1 MWPEIHAKRCLST
14 SFWVEAAPTQ
24 KTGWNITS
32 RRRQYHSFNADR
44 DRPRMYVHPFPYRAL
59 WFYYLICGV
68 GNELLETNGRLMSF
82 VFTSLNEDKI
92 HQTAVRFRSH
102 HHIALYSRNTDNQ
115 IHTDHSG
122 LGQISRKFLKEE
134 SLGIADVGLLPYP
147 YMPDNQI
154 YHDIYILKL

>member
-1 MWPEIHAKRCLST
+1 MLTATGRECTFIHFHIVRCEKSILL
-14 SFWVEAAPTQ
+14 A
-24 KTGWNITS
+24 
-32 RRRQYHSFNADR
+32 
-44 DRPRMYVHPFPYRAL
+44 
-59 WFYYLICGV
+59 YLICGV
-68 GNELLETNGRLMSF
+68 GNELHETNGRLMSF

-134 SLGIADVGLLPYP
+134 SLGIADVGLLPF